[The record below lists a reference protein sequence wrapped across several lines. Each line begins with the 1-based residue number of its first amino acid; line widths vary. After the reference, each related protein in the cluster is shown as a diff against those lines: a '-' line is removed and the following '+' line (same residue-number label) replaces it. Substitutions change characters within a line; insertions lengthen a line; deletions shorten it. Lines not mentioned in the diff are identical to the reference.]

1 MTARPKQA
9 APDFA
14 KQLEGAT
21 AGSGIAY
28 VGSGNRKFVIVELDL
43 DPASAHDPQGIYRVT
58 DPDEKADLLD
68 ALDDTDNPEMTP
80 EQVLQYLRS
89 ERARAAANF

>member
-14 KQLEGAT
+14 KHLEDVT

-28 VGSGNRKFVIVELDL
+28 VGSGNRKFVIVEIDV
-43 DPASAHDPQGIYRVT
+43 DPASVPDSQGIYRVT
-58 DPDEKADLLD
+58 DPDEEADLLD

-80 EQVLQYLRS
+80 EQVLEYLRT
-89 ERARAAANF
+89 ERAARGKR